1 MTDDTLQNLDR
12 VLAQRFGA
20 YASFPH
26 ESDPIMVRTY
36 GDDPADEIDR
46 LLDIFATPDCNILDL
61 GCGAGFTLCRL
72 AAKVRAIW
80 GFDQEC
86 ELLNAARL
94 RAAQSK
100 IDNATFVQGNVAIPE
115 DIAKLPDDT
124 FDVVLSRR
132 GPDVNQDLMPK
143 LRSDAIVI
151 QELYQDPLSLL
162 EIFGRKTFLRDIW
175 NNPHN
180 KVARYQRLNLFPVS
194 IKEYFTESYFRD
206 ADHLV
211 AFLSRPNAFLSW
223 PMPPIPY
230 DETRDRQAL
239 ELYIRYNTTPDGIRM
254 INHRKVYLFRRM
266 VVLQAPVAP
275 EAKPSL

>member
-12 VLAQRFGA
+12 SLAQRFGA
-20 YASFPH
+20 YASFQN
-26 ESDPIMVRTY
+26 ESDPILVKTF

-46 LLDIFATPDCNILDL
+46 LLDIFDTPESQVLDL

-72 AAKVRAIW
+72 APKVKVIW
-80 GFDQEC
+80 GFDMEA
-86 ELLNAARL
+86 ELLEAAQL
-94 RAAQSK
+94 RAVQSSL
-100 IDNATFVQGNVAIPE
+100 DNATFVHGNVAVAE
-115 DIAKLPDDT
+115 DVAKLPDDA

-143 LRSDAIVI
+143 LRSNAFVV
-151 QELYQDPLSLL
+151 QELYQDPLSVL

-175 NNPHN
+175 HNPHN
-180 KVARYQRLNLFPVS
+180 KVARYQRLSLFPVS

-206 ADHLV
+206 ADHLI
-211 AFLSRPNAFLSW
+211 AYLSRPSAFCSW

-230 DETRDRQAL
+230 DESRDRQAL

-266 VVLQAPVAP
+266 VVLQAPAAP
-275 EAKPSL
+275 EVKPSL

>member
-1 MTDDTLQNLDR
+1 MSDQLKKLDQS
-12 VLAQRFGA
+12 LAQRYGS
-20 YASFPH
+20 YASYPH
-26 ESDPIMVRTY
+26 ENDPIFIKDH
-36 GDDPADEIDR
+36 GDGPADEVDR
-46 LLDIFATPDCNILDL
+46 LLDRLANPESQVLDL
-61 GCGAGFTLCRL
+61 GCGVGFTLCSL
-72 AAKVRAIW
+72 APRVRAIW
-80 GFDQEC
+80 GFDMEP
-86 ELLNAARL
+86 ELLEAARL
-94 RAAQSK
+94 RAVQSK
-100 IDNATFVQGNVAIPE
+100 IDNATFVQGNVALAN

-132 GPDVNQDLMPK
+132 GPDLNQDLMPK

-151 QELYQDPLSLL
+151 QELYQAPLSLL

-194 IKEYFTESYFRD
+194 IKEYFAESFFQD
-206 ADHLV
+206 ADHLI
-211 AFLSRPNAFLSW
+211 AYLSRPNAFLSW
-223 PMPPIPY
+223 PMPAIPY
-230 DETRDRQAL
+230 DEARDRQAL

-275 EAKPSL
+275 EVKPSF